1 MEASLEALTRF
12 PDAISVLDA
21 GTCKEETRLL
31 GAMVDHLV
39 CSQDFARQYSGITID
54 KENPQSVVD
63 TFVSLRKLNKK
74 QIVVTLGEDG
84 LLYGKGDEIIHLP
97 AFKVKALDTTGAG
110 DIFHGAYA
118 YGVMKKWDM
127 EKILKVASATAA
139 LSTEKLGGNVAI
151 PALEDVEK
159 MIKKE

>member
-1 MEASLEALTRF
+1 M
-12 PDAISVLDA
+12 
-21 GTCKEETRLL
+21 
-31 GAMVDHLV
+31 
-39 CSQDFARQYSGITID
+39 
-54 KENPQSVVD
+54 
-63 TFVSLRKLNKK
+63 
-74 QIVVTLGEDG
+74 
-84 LLYGKGDEIIHLP
+84 
-97 AFKVKALDTTGAG
+97 DTTGAG